1 MARHSSLESPGG
13 PKTPQR
19 GRVLFHLVHE
29 HGYWVLDARE
39 ENASNVHSKALA
51 QHASCSVLYSTRF
64 GLLDVGLKIRHPQSL
79 VKTPSEH
86 RRTLLALVLTAQ
98 ASDFSL
104 LSALSPTHAEE
115 HALKVQRGYARLL
128 EWLIFHPGVTVPQ
141 DIFNRIN
148 H

>member
-1 MARHSSLESPGG
+1 MARHSSIGSLGG

-19 GRVLFHLVHE
+19 GKVLFHLVHE

-51 QHASCSVLYSTRF
+51 PHASCSVLYSTRF
-64 GLLDVGLKIRHPQSL
+64 GSLDVGLKIRHPLFL
-79 VKTPSEH
+79 VKAPSGH
-86 RRTLLALVLTAQ
+86 RKTLLALVLTAQ

-104 LSALSPTHAEE
+104 VSALSPTHVEE
-115 HALKVQRGYARLL
+115 HALKIQRGYARLL
-128 EWLIFHPGVTVPQ
+128 EWLIFHPGITVPE
-141 DIFNRIN
+141 DIFNRIS